1 MARNYNDFKVEKES
15 AGGFERFL
23 VLMIPIVFTIVLI
36 GVLLILF
43 NMNMRNTFL
52 EFANKI
58 PIVQNW
64 VPAPNLDPEQT
75 KLQKS
80 EDEIKSAEATI
91 KELKSKLSAQELEL
105 QQVAEGKMQQETE
118 MKNLQEQIE
127 TLQNETALAET
138 QGETVD
144 VYQKEIDELAKMYG
158 NMSPSKAAP
167 IIQSLEKEEM
177 VLVFNSMKSD
187 KQSAIIEKMNPK
199 VAAEVTMM
207 MKDNKSAD
215 ELRADALKARKK
227 KDNEADNLELENKN
241 KTALKQTF
249 ANMTPKNA
257 ADLLF
262 ETYKIS
268 PEKALKILNDID
280 DKTRSAILDKMSS
293 VDKVTTAKILNKFM
307 SK

>member
-1 MARNYNDFKVEKES
+1 MAGNYNDFKVEKES

-36 GVLLILF
+36 GVLLVLF
-43 NMNMRNTFL
+43 NMNMRNSFL

-58 PIVQNW
+58 PVVQNW

-91 KELKSKLSAQELEL
+91 KELKSQLSAQETQLK
-105 QQVAEGKMQQETE
+105 QVTEGKTQQETV
-118 MKNLQEQIE
+118 MKDLQEQIE
-127 TLQNETALAET
+127 TLQNESTLAET
-138 QGETVD
+138 PEETVD

-187 KQSAIIEKMNPK
+187 KQTAIIEKMTPK
-199 VAAEVTMM
+199 IAAEVTMM

-215 ELRADALKARKK
+215 ELRAAALEARKK
-227 KDNEADNLELENKN
+227 KDNEADDLELEIKN
-241 KTALKQTF
+241 KTELKQTF

-268 PEKALKILNDID
+268 PDKALKILKDID

-293 VDKVTTAKILNKFM
+293 GDKVTTAKILNKLM

>member
-1 MARNYNDFKVEKES
+1 MARNYNDFEVEKES

-36 GVLLILF
+36 GVLLVLF
-43 NMNMRNTFL
+43 NMNIRNSFL
-52 EFANKI
+52 KTANKI

-80 EDEIKSAEATI
+80 EDEIESAEATI
-91 KELKSKLSAQELEL
+91 KELKNKLSAQETEL
-105 QQVAEGKMQQETE
+105 KQVTDGKTQQETE
-118 MKNLQEQIE
+118 LKSLQEQIE
-127 TLQNETALAET
+127 TLQNEKNLAET
-138 QGETVD
+138 PEEIVD
-144 VYQKEIDELAKMYG
+144 VYQKEIDDLAKMYG

-177 VLVFNSMKSD
+177 VLVFNSMKTD
-187 KQSAIIEKMNPK
+187 KQTAIIEKMTPK
-199 VAAEVTMM
+199 IAAEVTMM

-215 ELRADALKARKK
+215 ELRAAALAARKK
-227 KDNEADNLELENKN
+227 KDLEEYDLELENKN

-293 VDKVTTAKILNKFM
+293 VDKVTTAKILNKLM